1 LQLKLPLWA
10 SNFVCDWTY
19 DFGQHYGAKVKI
31 WCRQGSPNKSKT
43 YKLAQGNK
51 WRPIWLFFCHYQ
63 AKPSILALPGAEQK
77 LI

>member
-63 AKPSILALPGAEQK
+63 TKPSILALPGAEQK